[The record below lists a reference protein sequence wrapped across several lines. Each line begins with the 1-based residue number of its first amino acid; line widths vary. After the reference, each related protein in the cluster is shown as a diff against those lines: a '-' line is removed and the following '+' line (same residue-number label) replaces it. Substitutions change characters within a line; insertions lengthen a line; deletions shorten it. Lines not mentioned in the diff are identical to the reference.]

1 MTLIVGLMYKEGVVV
16 GSDSRVSYRDA
27 PLMREEALKIAT
39 IKNFAIYGAGL
50 FGPLDKIIGEIKTTF
65 NSSPRSTFKELV
77 EISENVMWNYYQ
89 KYAKR
94 IRETNE
100 EVDWTLM
107 LVSKGKISRIITSG
121 WSEEEQRYSTDG
133 SGELYAEYILRQ
145 RYKNDMSESQ
155 AKELLVYT
163 IDQTSRIDPD
173 VGGRI
178 CLFVIDE
185 KGIREVS
192 KEEVCEILES
202 VTEPIIPER
211 EIQKNVRNIV
221 DKRRW
226 LNTEFNKKFRFNLF
240 KQNEYAISEIQNNCR
255 TETDFTSRIT
265 ALALLIDGIN
275 SSELKKQLNTEKNGS
290 INLLAEFLK
299 EKYPDFNMNLIG
311 NLRDI
316 MSLRSKKMPIHEDDP
331 KIIQVIL
338 RWEQK
343 IPPNWSSLWK
353 QALIKYEESLS
364 ELQKLLS
371 I

>member
-1 MTLIVGLMYKEGVVV
+1 MTLILALKYKEGVVV
-16 GSDSRVSYRDA
+16 GSDSRVSYGEA
-27 PLMREEALKIAT
+27 PLMREEALKIET
-39 IKNFAIYGAGL
+39 IKKFAISGVGL
-50 FGPLDKIIGEIKTTF
+50 AGPLDRIIGEIKTTF
-65 NSSPRSTFKELV
+65 NSSPRSTFKDLV
-77 EISENVMWNYYQ
+77 EISENVMWNFYQ

-94 IRETNE
+94 IQEEDE
-100 EVDWTLM
+100 EVNWTLILM
-107 LVSKGKISRIITSG
+107 SKDKIYHVLTSG
-121 WSEEEQRYSTDG
+121 WSEEERRYSTDG
-133 SGELYAEYILRQ
+133 SGELYAEYILKQ
-145 RYKNDMSESQ
+145 RYKTDMSESQ

-163 IDQTSRIDPD
+163 IDQTSKIDPN

-178 CLFVIDE
+178 CLTVIDE
-185 KGIREVS
+185 NSIREVRE
-192 KEEVCEILES
+192 EEVCEILES

-211 EIQKNVRNIV
+211 EIQKIVHDIV

-226 LNTEFNKKFRFNLF
+226 LNTAFNRKFGFKLF
-240 KQNEYAISEIQNNCR
+240 KQNEYAISEIQNYCR
-255 TETDFTSRIT
+255 NETDFTSRIT
-265 ALALLIDGIN
+265 ALALLIDSIN
-275 SSELKKQLNTEKNGS
+275 SSELKKQLNTQQKGS
-290 INLLAEFLK
+290 INLLEAFFK
-299 EKYPDFNMNLIG
+299 EKYQDFNMNLIV